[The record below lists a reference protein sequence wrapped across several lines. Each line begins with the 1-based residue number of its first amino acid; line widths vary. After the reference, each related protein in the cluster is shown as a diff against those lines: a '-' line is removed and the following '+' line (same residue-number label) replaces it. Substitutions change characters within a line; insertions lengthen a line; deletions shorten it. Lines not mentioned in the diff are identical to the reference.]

1 MKQQLSLL
9 NLTSNQP
16 KTKASIIHKVSDQ
29 KKKMSSFDVLG
40 KSPYK
45 SNFNRQNSR
54 HLLKEYQPITSR
66 VNQRQSFKS
75 PPESTKNS
83 KPISISNN
91 NELKQMDSQKRASQ
105 KSYQYQLKALLGSEQ
120 EKPTFFDQTKRI
132 NTQINSNI
140 LPQSPKQ
147 NIKTSPDVKYSKIE
161 NSKSKASFQNTN
173 LSVADKI
180 LQLEKNKQK
189 IISMQLK
196 LAKNIKQ
203 RPQKQSFPII
213 PVMEKSEPHNFQQNQ
228 KKQLPQ
234 TALVV
239 LQNYSDVLSDFEK
252 KEIIDYE
259 TIYYLAP
266 KQITQNQKDSLG
278 TQFNNGF
285 DTQDGDY
292 IFIKQDQIAYR
303 YEMLEKLGHGSFGYV
318 FKVMDH
324 KHHQQVAL
332 KIIKNKEKFYKQALI
347 EIDILKVVNKADVS
361 CCLIKMLNYFEFRGH
376 ICMVFEL
383 LSCNL
388 YEFIAINDF
397 VGFDLDLIRRFA
409 IQILQGLLYLKE
421 CNIIHC
427 DLKPEN
433 ILLKD
438 FNRSGIR
445 IIDFG
450 SSCFNNQKI
459 YSYIQ
464 SRFYRAPEVVLGLG
478 YSSQIDMWSFGCIIA
493 ELFTGESLFQ
503 SKSEKELLFL
513 QIKVIGMPPK
523 ELIEQGSR
531 KSKFFDEKCQLNY
544 KIQDQELLQEIKTLN
559 QHLQK
564 ADPQYQDFV
573 IKCLKW
579 NPDQR
584 MTPEEALIHPWII
597 NGLPATVRKQH
608 IQQMKNFM
616 AIPEDLDFK
625 QGQGEQQNQFQ

>member
-9 NLTSNQP
+9 NLTCNQS
-16 KTKASIIHKVSDQ
+16 KTKASIIHKAQDL
-29 KKKMSSFDVLG
+29 KKKTSSFDVLG

-66 VNQRQSFKS
+66 VNQRQSIKS
-75 PPESTKNS
+75 PPESTKAS
-83 KPISISNN
+83 KPISLSNN
-91 NELKQMDSQKRASQ
+91 NELKQFDSQKRAIQ

-120 EKPTFFDQTKRI
+120 EKHALLDQTKRI
-132 NTQINSNI
+132 NTQINSNT

-147 NIKTSPDVKYSKIE
+147 NIKTSPDVKYSKVE

-173 LSVADKI
+173 LSVSDKI

-189 IISMQLK
+189 IISLQLK
-196 LAKNIKQ
+196 LAKNIKP
-203 RPQKQSFPII
+203 RPQKSSFPVISF
-213 PVMEKSEPHNFQQNQ
+213 VEKSESHNFQQNT
-228 KKQLPQ
+228 KPQLPQ
-234 TALVV
+234 SALVV
-239 LQNYSDVLSDFEK
+239 LQSYSDLLNDFEK

-266 KQITQNQKDSLG
+266 RQMSQSQKDTVN
-278 TQFNNGF
+278 TQYNNGF

-292 IFIKQDQIAYR
+292 IFTKQDQIAYR

-318 FKVMDH
+318 FKVADH
-324 KHHQQVAL
+324 KHNQQVAL

-347 EIDILKVVNKADVS
+347 EIEILRIVNKADVS

-397 VGFDLDLIRRFA
+397 IGFDLDLIRRFA

-438 FNRSGIR
+438 INRSGIR

-450 SSCFNNQKI
+450 SSCFTNQKI

-464 SRFYRAPEVVLGLG
+464 SRFYRAPEIVLGLE
-478 YSSQIDMWSFGCIIA
+478 YSTQIDMWSFGCIIA

-523 ELIEQGSR
+523 DLIEQGSR
-531 KSKFFDEKCQLNY
+531 KSKFFDDKCQLNY
-544 KIQDQELLQEIKTLN
+544 KIKDGDLLQQIKTLN

-573 IKCLKW
+573 TKCLRW
-579 NPDQR
+579 NPNQR

-597 NGLPATVRKQH
+597 NGLPGTVRKQH

-616 AIPEDLDFK
+616 VIPEDLDFK
-625 QGQGEQQNQFQ
+625 QGQGEQQSEFQ

>member
-9 NLTSNQP
+9 NMTSNQP
-16 KTKASIIHKVSDQ
+16 KTKASIIHKTQDQ
-29 KKKMSSFDVLG
+29 KNKMSSFDVLG

-54 HLLKEYQPITSR
+54 HLLKEHQAITSR
-66 VNQRQSFKS
+66 VNQRQSYKS
-75 PPESTKNS
+75 PPESTKSS

-91 NELKQMDSQKRASQ
+91 NELKYMDSSKRVTQ

-140 LPQSPKQ
+140 LTQSPKQ
-147 NIKTSPDVKYSKIE
+147 NIKTSPDIKYSKIV
-161 NSKSKASFQNTN
+161 NSKSKVSLQNTN
-173 LSVADKI
+173 LSVADKM

-189 IISMQLK
+189 IISLQLK
-196 LAKNIKQ
+196 LAQNIKQ

-213 PVMEKSEPHNFQQNQ
+213 PLMEKLDKQNQ
-228 KKQLPQ
+228 QWQLPQ
-234 TALVV
+234 TALFI
-239 LQNYSDVLSDFEK
+239 LQNYCDALNDFEK

-259 TIYYLAP
+259 NIYYLAP
-266 KQITQNQKDSLG
+266 KQITQNQKEFLE
-278 TQFNNGF
+278 TQLNNGF

-332 KIIKNKEKFYKQALI
+332 KIIKNKDKFYKQALI
-347 EIDILKVVNKADVS
+347 EIDILKIVNKADVS
-361 CCLIKMLNYFEFRGH
+361 CCLIRMK
-376 ICMVFEL
+376 CMVFEL

-421 CNIIHC
+421 YNIIHC

-464 SRFYRAPEVVLGLG
+464 SRFYRAPEVVLGLD
-478 YSSQIDMWSFGCIIA
+478 YTSQIDMWSFGCIIA

-513 QIKVIGMPPK
+513 QTKIIGMPPK

-531 KSKFFDEKCQLNY
+531 KSKFFDEKYQLNY
-544 KIQDQELLQEIKTLN
+544 KIKDQDLLQGIKTLN

-573 IKCLKW
+573 INCLRW

-584 MTPEEALIHPWII
+584 MTPEKALIHPWII
-597 NGLPATVRKQH
+597 NGLPQTVRKQH
-608 IQQMKNFM
+608 IQQMKHFM
-616 AIPEDLDFK
+616 VIPEDLDFK
-625 QGQGEQQNQFQ
+625 QGQGEQSNQFL

>member
-9 NLTSNQP
+9 NLTNNQP
-16 KTKASIIHKVSDQ
+16 NTKASIINRTQDL

-54 HLLKEYQPITSR
+54 HLLKEYQPITTR
-66 VNQRQSFKS
+66 VNQRQSIKS
-75 PPESTKNS
+75 PPESTKSS

-91 NELKQMDSQKRASQ
+91 NELKQMDSQKRSSQ
-105 KSYQYQLKALLGSEQ
+105 KSYQYQLKALLGNEQ
-120 EKPTFFDQTKRI
+120 EKLTQYEQTKRI

-140 LPQSPKQ
+140 MPQSPKQ
-147 NIKTSPDVKYSKIE
+147 KIKTSPDLKHSKFDT
-161 NSKSKASFQNTN
+161 SKSKTQLQNTN
-173 LSVADKI
+173 ISVNDKLI
-180 LQLEKNKQK
+180 QFEKNKQK
-189 IISMQLK
+189 LISLQLK
-196 LAKNIKQ
+196 LTKNIKQ
-203 RPQKQSFPII
+203 RPLKQSIPII
-213 PVMEKSEPHNFQQNQ
+213 EKSEPINFKQNQ
-228 KKQLPQ
+228 KLQLPQ
-234 TALVV
+234 QSSVI
-239 LQNYSDVLSDFEK
+239 LQGYSDLLNDFEK

-259 TIYYLAP
+259 NIYYLIP
-266 KQITQNQKDSLG
+266 KEISQIQKDSFE

-324 KHHQQVAL
+324 KHHQEVAL

-347 EIDILKVVNKADVS
+347 EIDILRIVNKADIS
-361 CCLIKMLNYFEFRGH
+361 CCLIKMK
-376 ICMVFEL
+376 CMIFEL

-397 VGFDLDLIRRFA
+397 IGFDLDLIRRFA

-438 FNRSGIR
+438 INRSGIR

-450 SSCFNNQKI
+450 SSCFTNQKI

-513 QIKVIGMPPK
+513 QIKVLGMPSK

-544 KIQDQELLQEIKTLN
+544 KIKDAELLQQIKTLN
-559 QHLQK
+559 QHLEK
-564 ADPQYQDFV
+564 ADPQFQDFV
-573 IKCLKW
+573 VKCLKW
-579 NPDQR
+579 NPDLR

-597 NGLPATVRKQH
+597 NGLPKTVKKQH
-608 IQQMKNFM
+608 IQQMKNLM
-616 AIPEDLDFK
+616 VIPHDLDFK
-625 QGQGEQQNQFQ
+625 QGQGDQENEFQ